1 MTSSSAS
8 GSNASTPSL
17 VLVVEDDEL
26 IRLNAVDL
34 IEGAGFDVVEAK
46 DADEAIEIL
55 LARADIAV
63 VFTDI
68 DMPGS
73 MDGLKLAAA
82 VRSRW
87 PPIEIIITSG
97 KLNPSPQSLP
107 ARSRFLAKPYNGERL
122 VDTIRTFAA

>member
-1 MTSSSAS
+1 MTSSSTS
-8 GSNASTPSL
+8 GSNASMPSL